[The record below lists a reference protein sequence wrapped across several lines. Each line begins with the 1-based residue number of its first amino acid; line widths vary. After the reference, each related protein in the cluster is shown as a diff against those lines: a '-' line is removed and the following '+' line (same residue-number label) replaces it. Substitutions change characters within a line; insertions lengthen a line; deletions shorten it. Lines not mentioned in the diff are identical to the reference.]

1 MDPAGQRP
9 RAEKTLRHAP
19 ATEDLIDY
27 CSRPM
32 CRKEFRRA
40 VAPGR
45 RQEYCSE
52 VCRRTAEREL
62 RQARSRLAHFED
74 LVQKLRTDVAAFGRS
89 DVADGDVE
97 QSPLMASDL
106 TAAEYAVNIV
116 PVVFWPLLTRLC
128 PPCRSFGLST
138 RRSLRYFSESNGRLG
153 DFHADRRARLDRDHR
168 HPRPISADIH
178 RPRC

>member
-106 TAAEYAVNIV
+106 TAAEYAVHRAGGVLAFADPALPAVQELRALYEAIA
-116 PVVFWPLLTRLC
+116 PVF
-128 PPCRSFGLST
+128 LSS
-138 RRSLRYFSESNGRLG
+138 RMVG
-153 DFHADRRARLDRDHR
+153 
-168 HPRPISADIH
+168 
-178 RPRC
+178 